1 MTTDNKKEEKSPLR
15 TIFRGSGWY
24 GLSVAVG
31 RAFPALMTVILA
43 WCLDP
48 RELGVI
54 SFVLAYYTVLLGV
67 ADWSITYSLQK
78 LIPEDRERVGQIA
91 WTALCVRFGSS
102 AILGLLCWALDA
114 LRGTFHGYGLHLGL
128 LLVASSF
135 GTIAYVYNA
144 RCRFAAGS
152 LLSIAFQ
159 AGWVAIAL
167 VLIKLGMRITGPLFG
182 LCISFAGVGISALL
196 FSSVVRGQMAFL
208 PKVAKEILHFGL
220 LATLATLL
228 ATFAD
233 QVGILAVA
241 YVNGDE
247 AAGVFKVA
255 TTFGMLPGL
264 LGMVVALPLMPVAK
278 NSLLNGDNISVTL
291 VRPIIRYLL
300 LVGLPIAAV
309 GFALAPAVIGTFVR
323 QTYLG
328 AIWPMRILLV
338 ANVLRTLVT
347 ALSGILFVGEG
358 LKQLA
363 MIQCSVAAVAV
374 AGSVLLARNGGL
386 TGVAMALLAAWAFG
400 LIHLYLWFE
409 RRTPL
414 QLEWVGYLRYAGS
427 AAVAATGTFLAGRLF
442 GAGVVQLVTGGC
454 VAGIVY
460 VFLLWIQ
467 RDVAF
472 QNLTRLLRA
481 GVVG

>member
-1 MTTDNKKEEKSPLR
+1 MHRSPLR
-15 TIFRGSGWY
+15 QIFRGSGWY
-24 GLSVAVG
+24 GLSVAAG

-43 WCLDP
+43 WWLDP

-54 SFVLAYYTVLLGV
+54 SFVLAYYSVLLGV

-78 LIPEDRERVGQIA
+78 LIPEHSEQVGQIA

-114 LRGTFHGYGLHLGL
+114 SRGAFHGYGLHLAL

-135 GTIAYVYNA
+135 GTIAYVQNA

-167 VLIKLGMRITGPLFG
+167 VLIKTGMRITGPLFG
-182 LCISFAGVGISALL
+182 LCISFVGVGIPAFLL
-196 FSSVVRGQMAFL
+196 SSSFRGQMEFL
-208 PKVAKEILHFGL
+208 PVFAKEILHFGL

-228 ATFAD
+228 STFAD

-241 YVNGDE
+241 YTNGDE

-278 NSLLNGDNISVTL
+278 NGLLNGDNISATL

-323 QTYLG
+323 QSYLG
-328 AIWPMRILLV
+328 AVWPMRILLI

-363 MIQCSVAAVAV
+363 IIQASVAAVAV
-374 AGSVLLARNGGL
+374 VGSVSLARSGGS
-386 TGVAMALLAAWAFG
+386 TGVALSLLAAWAFG
-400 LIHLYLWFE
+400 LVHLYLWFE
-409 RRTPL
+409 RRSPL
-414 QLEWVGYLRYAGS
+414 QLEWRGYLRYAVS
-427 AAVAATGTFLAGRLF
+427 AAVAATGTFLAGRLL

-460 VFLLWIQ
+460 VFLLWVQ
-467 RDVAF
+467 RDAAF
-472 QNLTRLLRA
+472 QNLTRILRGAVA
-481 GVVG
+481 G